1 MGKSFYVSTA
11 QEYDP
16 ATEGP
21 EIWDRNQNTSYMFCE
36 QIASLEKML
45 KTPSGVCDTGVDVVY
60 INPPVLRA
68 FILAAFDFLSGNGS
82 LPLQRMV
89 AGVLQVALFLD
100 ARANGEPVYIPRGF
114 EDIEEGLDDIS

>member
-11 QEYDP
+11 HEYDP
-16 ATEGP
+16 TTEGP
-21 EIWDRNQNTSYMFCE
+21 EIWDRSQNTSYMFCE

-45 KTPSGVCDTGVDVVY
+45 NTPSGVSDTGVDVVY

-68 FILAAFDFLSGNGS
+68 FVLAAFDYLSRSGS
-82 LPLQRMV
+82 LPLRRMV

-100 ARANGEPVYIPRGF
+100 ARANGEPVPIPPGF
-114 EDIEEGLDDIS
+114 DDIKEGLDDIS